1 MFNTKLILSSE
12 AIQPPLTGI
21 GRYTWELARRL
32 PDMLGKDNIRFYHQG
47 CWVADPA
54 SLLDPTRPNIRR
66 NWLQRQEP
74 SWARTTRLKWACRGK
89 IFHGPNYFL
98 PACADIGVATIHDL
112 SVFKYPETH
121 PIERIKQFEREFTKT
136 ISRAAHLIT
145 DTETTRQEVIEF
157 LSWPVD
163 KITAVPLG
171 VSADFKPRSEEMLT
185 PYLNNLGL
193 TANSYSLCVSTMEPR
208 KKIGNL
214 LQAYQRLP
222 HDTRQHMPLVLA
234 GGAGWLSDA
243 LHDEI
248 ERCSRQGWLQYL
260 GFVPEADLP
269 LLYAGARLFVYPSA
283 YEGFGLPVLEAMASG
298 TPVVAANVSTL
309 PEITHGA
316 AILTNPDDIEK
327 FANDI
332 ERALYDC
339 SWIASTKALGL
350 KVASEYSWERCVQQT
365 VSVYKKTLATG

>member
-1 MFNTKLILSSE
+1 MKIILSIE
-12 AIQPPLTGI
+12 AILPPLTGI
-21 GRYTWELARRL
+21 GRYVLELASRM
-32 PDMLGKDNIRFYHQG
+32 PTAQDIENISYYRQG
-47 CWVADPA
+47 QWIENP
-54 SLLDPTRPNIRR
+54 SLLLNTTQPHSRK

-74 SWARTTRLKWACRGK
+74 RWANATRLKWACRSR

-112 SVFKYPETH
+112 SVFKYPDTH
-121 PIERIKQFEREFTKT
+121 PIERIKQFEREFTST

-145 DTETTRQEVIEF
+145 DTETTRKEVLEF
-157 LSWPVD
+157 LSWPAD

-171 VSADFKPRSEEMLT
+171 VSADFKPRSLEMLT

-208 KKIGNL
+208 KKIENL

-222 HDTRQHMPLVLA
+222 YGTRQHFPLVLA
-234 GGAGWLSDA
+234 GSAGWLSDA

-248 ERCSRQGWLQYL
+248 DNCSRQGWLHYL

-298 TPVVAANVSTL
+298 TPVVASNVSTL

-316 AILTNPDDIEK
+316 AILTVPDDIEM

-339 SWIASTKALGL
+339 VWIASTKALGL

-365 VSVYKKTLATG
+365 VSVYKKTLVMG